1 MSRFFYM
8 CYNIRMKNAVG
19 IVAEFNPFTN
29 GHAYF
34 IQKIKKHLNAPI
46 IAVMS
51 GSFVQRGEPAFAN
64 KFLRAK
70 TAISGGVDLVLEL
83 PTAWT
88 LRSAEHFA
96 KGGISILQA
105 TGVIKII
112 ACGAEHVDFDF
123 ANCVQEIANAQDKIK
138 EGIANGLS
146 YAQALKAA
154 VKNLPTDPN
163 DILALEYTKAA
174 QGLAMLYIQ
183 RMGGNYND
191 TTDHTTFPS
200 ASAVRTAWPRVS
212 QTVPESTLEILL
224 GNAGYD
230 INYFWRLV
238 QYRLR
243 MMNPPEIAQAT
254 TANEGLENFLKRAQN
269 SLTWEDAL
277 SACSSKRYPTSRIR
291 RLFCQLALCQE
302 RQMWEFKEPEYLR
315 VLAFNNQGRE
325 LLKEMKTIATLPI
338 ITKAETLYA
347 ADVAA
352 TDLLATLQNQPVG
365 LDFTTSPVYIEE

>member
-1 MSRFFYM
+1 
-8 CYNIRMKNAVG
+8 MKNVVG
-19 IVAEFNPFTN
+19 VVAEFNPFTN

-34 IQKIKKHLNAPI
+34 IQKIKNHLDASL

-64 KFLRAK
+64 KFLRAQ
-70 TAISGGVDLVLEL
+70 TAVLGGADLVLEL

-96 KGGISILQA
+96 RGGVSILRA
-105 TGVIKII
+105 TGIVESL

-123 ANCVQEIANAQDKIK
+123 ASCVKKINSSQEEIKANIAK
-138 EGIANGLS
+138 GLS
-146 YAQALKAA
+146 YPQSLKA
-154 VKNLPTDPN
+154 VVPELPTEPN
-163 DILALEYTKAA
+163 DILALEYTKATR
-174 QGLAMLYIQ
+174 GLAMLYVQ

-191 TTDHTTFPS
+191 DSSQGAFPS
-200 ASAVRTAWPRVS
+200 ASAVRKAWPKVIQS
-212 QTVPESTLEILL
+212 VPESTLEILL
-224 GNAGYD
+224 GKAGYD

-243 MMNPPEIAQAT
+243 MMSPAEIAQST

-302 RQMWEFKEPEYLR
+302 RGMWEFDRPEYLR
-315 VLAFNNQGRE
+315 VLAFNDRGRE
-325 LLKEMKTIATLPI
+325 LLKEMKTAATLPI
-338 ITKAETLYA
+338 ITKAQTLYS

-352 TDLLATLQNQPVG
+352 TDLLAALQNQPVG
-365 LDFTTSPVYIEE
+365 LDFTTSPVYVRR

>member
-1 MSRFFYM
+1 M

-105 TGVIKII
+105 TGVIKTI

-154 VKNLPTDPN
+154 VKDLPTDPN

-191 TTDHTTFPS
+191 STGHTTFPS

-243 MMNPPEIAQAT
+243 MMNPTEIAQAT

-277 SACSSKRYPTSRIR
+277 SACSSKRYPASRIR

-325 LLKEMKTIATLPI
+325 LLKEMKTTATLPI

-365 LDFTTSPVYIEE
+365 LDFTTSPVYIKN